1 MPFLALHD
9 GTEVISN
16 QVQKRDLLE
25 CPKCGDEYANLPCHL
40 RACTE
45 GEQ

>member
-1 MPFLALHD
+1 MVGNNDPPT
-9 GTEVISN
+9 GSTGPN
-16 QVQKRDLLE
+16 QKYE